1 MTKQELIQKYNELEA
16 EQNKIIGKIELLD
29 EQAKEVK
36 AEVKP
41 EPAK

>member
-29 EQAKEVK
+29 EQAKEESK
-36 AEVKP
+36 TK
-41 EPAK
+41 KDGK